1 MYVTVPLRSAAEIE
15 RLHTAA
21 YSFAETRPDGFRPAI
36 ISIISEPMAFA
47 QIAVNDEEAGRA
59 FHVFWS
65 SYRSRRLD
73 LAA

>member
-21 YSFAETRPDGFRPAI
+21 YRFAETRPDGLRPAI
-36 ISIISEPMAFA
+36 VSVVSEPMAFA
-47 QIAVNDEEAGRA
+47 QIAVDDEEAASA
-59 FHVFWS
+59 FHAFWS